1 MSVRLSQTSKHSHC
15 CTLVPDFFL
24 SLSSLFLSL
33 STLPRSLSPG
43 LFLRPPFQDKE
54 DPVCVEG
61 RETGERT
68 GTPAFFSLL
77 LYSPTT
83 TRRLTAP
90 GGRAGRMIAAQLL
103 AYFFTE
109 LKDDQLKK
117 VSDPGVVVESCCV
130 V

>member
-61 RETGERT
+61 GKQER
-68 GTPAFFSLL
+68 GQAHRHS
-77 LYSPTT
+77 SPS
-83 TRRLTAP
+83 
-90 GGRAGRMIAAQLL
+90 
-103 AYFFTE
+103 FFT
-109 LKDDQLKK
+109 LRPPL
-117 VSDPGVVVESCCV
+117 GG
-130 V
+130 